1 MWKYLKAAFWA
12 RPRIAGLGD
21 VPLIAVGAGAFAI
34 LGIVH
39 PAIWLL
45 GFGTL
50 GGLAFGLA
58 SSRRFRTVIDA
69 QQLAA
74 GSVRSEEAAREQL
87 PLLDAESRQ
96 QFADLRSKC
105 DAVLALFREQGAD
118 DAEMR
123 TTGEALEKL
132 QAISTRL
139 LIQRQR
145 LLTAVARSDVRRIA
159 AEIDLLER
167 ELRSDKLS
175 DSVRNSRAATLELQ
189 RKRLDLSEQRSLA
202 INEIG
207 SDLQRIRTQVELALD
222 EASLRGKPVAVS
234 TKIELAS
241 QMLDARLFGNGS
253 SSIDLDDDMV
263 RTRN

>member
-21 VPLIAVGAGAFAI
+21 VPLIALAAGAFTI
-34 LGIVH
+34 LGFIH

-58 SSRRFRTVIDA
+58 SSQRFRTVIDA
-69 QQLAA
+69 HELAT
-74 GSVRSEEAAREQL
+74 RSGRSNEAAREQL
-87 PLLDAESRQ
+87 PFMDAESRQ
-96 QFADLRSKC
+96 QFAELRSKC
-105 DAVLALFREQGAD
+105 DSVLALFREQGAD
-118 DAEMR
+118 KAELR

-145 LLTAVARSDVRRIA
+145 LLGAMTKSDVRRISSD
-159 AEIDLLER
+159 IDLLER
-167 ELRSDKLS
+167 ELRSEKLS
-175 DSVRNSRAATLELQ
+175 DSVRTSQTATLELL
-189 RKRLDLSEQRSLA
+189 RKRLDVAEQRTVA
-202 INEIG
+202 INEIT

-234 TKIELAS
+234 TNIELAS
-241 QMLDARLFGNGS
+241 QMLDARLFGNGT
-253 SSIDLDDDMV
+253 SSIDLDTDFA
-263 RTRN
+263 RARN

>member
-21 VPLIAVGAGAFAI
+21 VPLIALGAGAFTI
-34 LGIVH
+34 LGFIH

-58 SSRRFRTVIDA
+58 SSQRFRTVIDA
-69 QQLAA
+69 RELAA
-74 GSVRSEEAAREQL
+74 SSGRSNEAAREQL

-96 QFADLRSKC
+96 QFAELRSKC
-105 DAVLALFREQGAD
+105 DSVLALFREQGAD
-118 DAEMR
+118 QAELR

-145 LLTAVARSDVRRIA
+145 LLGAMTKSDVRRISSD
-159 AEIDLLER
+159 IDLL
-167 ELRSDKLS
+167 
-175 DSVRNSRAATLELQ
+175 
-189 RKRLDLSEQRSLA
+189 
-202 INEIG
+202 
-207 SDLQRIRTQVELALD
+207 
-222 EASLRGKPVAVS
+222 
-234 TKIELAS
+234 
-241 QMLDARLFGNGS
+241 
-253 SSIDLDDDMV
+253 
-263 RTRN
+263 